1 MLADRC
7 TVLMEGELEVDAQ
20 GLVTRWLHRGGADAS
35 PFWGLNIPPRRII
48 KLIGLPFSTA
58 WIPVTGHDV
67 NKLEASC
74 QASLVSDGILFC
86 IDCDTKPRASARTS
100 VLDITGDSQAPRV
113 SSTSQTTIASLKA
126 AITNACAWED
136 SSMSSAGSDISSD
149 WSESKEL
156 NNFGRAATVER
167 GVQMCVVPR
176 SRAHAEDMWVMNVS
190 GSGMW
195 NYYPLEEACVF
206 ARECLAWWLP
216 KCSTPVNSKQVLQ
229 DRIETGSLGRS
240 RGTRSGKGG
249 LGDIVFNEEDAEMTS
264 SRIEVNS
271 GNEEHTGDGG
281 LLGDLGAISEER
293 HERN

>member
-1 MLADRC
+1 MLAERC

-176 SRAHAEDMWVMNVS
+176 CRIHAEDMWIVNVS

-195 NYYPLEEACVF
+195 DQSPLQEAYFSV
-206 ARECLAWWLP
+206 RGYLASFRSP
-216 KCSTPVNSKQVLQ
+216 KCPTKFRSRQIRSAGSHG
-229 DRIETGSLGRS
+229 TGSLGGS
-240 RGTRSGKGG
+240 RGTRSGKWRLSDTANNERATELNG
-249 LGDIVFNEEDAEMTS
+249 LGVFEGSNENDRHTEEGPVGILESIAE
-264 SRIEVNS
+264 E
-271 GNEEHTGDGG
+271 
-281 LLGDLGAISEER
+281 
-293 HERN
+293 

>member
-176 SRAHAEDMWVMNVS
+176 CRIHAEDMWIVNVS
-190 GSGMW
+190 GLGMW
-195 NYYPLEEACVF
+195 KNSPLKEAFVS
-206 ARECLAWWLP
+206 AREYLAACQLP
-216 KCSTPVNSKQVLQ
+216 KCFTNLSLKQVP
-229 DRIETGSLGRS
+229 RAEPHRTGSSRS
-240 RGTRSGKGG
+240 NKWGI
-249 LGDIVFNEEDAEMTS
+249 GDIAGNEIGMELNS
-264 SRIEVNS
+264 SEIEVSN
-271 GNEEHTGDGG
+271 GNNKHIGDGHTEF
-281 LLGDLGAISEER
+281 LGAIAEE
-293 HERN
+293 